1 MYVKTEQ
8 IRINLSSETTIE
20 DLMGKLTTDK
30 ENSFSGFTYKKGS
43 FAEAYSEGKILLLD
57 EVNLAPNPVLQCML
71 SALDSDE
78 ITQYIPGVGLKK
90 FKRHPN
96 FRMIATQNPKT
107 GSFVF
112 TRDRLSNKF
121 LDIKFKYIKEDEKGT
136 KKSDIIK
143 QIGQFHNEWVKS
155 NLSKESP
162 QCYTVRDIR

>member
-1 MYVKTEQ
+1 
-8 IRINLSSETTIE
+8 
-20 DLMGKLTTDK
+20 MGKLTADK

-57 EVNLAPNPVLQCML
+57 EVNLAPNPVLQCIF

-90 FKRHPN
+90 FKRYPN

-121 LDIKFKYIKEDEKGT
+121 LETFQVIEFTEFGSEELSEIARGEAIKFK
-136 KKSDIIK
+136 
-143 QIGQFHNEWVKS
+143 
-155 NLSKESP
+155 
-162 QCYTVRDIR
+162 